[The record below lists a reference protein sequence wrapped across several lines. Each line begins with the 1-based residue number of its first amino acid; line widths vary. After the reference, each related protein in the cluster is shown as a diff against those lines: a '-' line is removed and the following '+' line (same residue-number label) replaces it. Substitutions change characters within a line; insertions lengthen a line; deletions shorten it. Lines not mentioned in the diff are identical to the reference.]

1 MAYTNELAFKNTLL
15 TAALTTR
22 DLKQKK
28 RKENKGKKLT
38 DENILRTYTM
48 RFKIYSKM
56 EDNDAIFL

>member
-28 RKENKGKKLT
+28 KKTKQGQKVDRWKYLENLYY
-38 DENILRTYTM
+38 DI
-48 RFKIYSKM
+48 
-56 EDNDAIFL
+56 